1 MSLGVKNKYLK
12 KIGDLVDQNIDIM
25 LNYRQSGHPGGSR
38 SKVPAFV
45 TLLLGGAMRWDIRH
59 PEKRFTDRFV
69 LGAGHTVP
77 LIYAT
82 FAVFNEALRIKYQQ
96 TKDEKYKQGNEE
108 LTLYWEDLVGFR
120 RRDML
125 SGHAEASGKTQFL
138 KFNTGPSGHGTGAA
152 AGQALAL
159 KRAKAKGVKVFLLEG
174 EGGLTPGSTHEIANS
189 AWGLAL
195 DNFYVLVDWNDF
207 GIDNHKISTIVHGTP
222 KEWFESHGWQSY
234 YVDDGENWDSLNKQL
249 LKMVTDKNKDSVPRM
264 LYFKTRKGRGYKKY
278 DNVSHGAPHA
288 MNSDLYW
295 ETKKEFMDS
304 YKTQFVNYG
313 NKAPTNEEDL
323 AKEFKANL
331 EVVAKVL
338 ADDQE
343 LVDYLAN
350 RLVELGESVP
360 LNIED
365 ALFSDGPSPFE
376 DPAIY
381 DFENYPAE
389 LYAKPGENV
398 PNRKAL
404 SDWGAWI
411 NYYGHKNYNRPLFVV
426 SSADL
431 SDSTNIA
438 GFAHGFKDF
447 EGYGWYQRVG
457 TEDGAIIP
465 QGITEFGNTAMMVGQ
480 ASVNFSND
488 PYNKYDGFWGATSTY
503 ASFSYL
509 AYGMLRL
516 YSQMDQDNEIKVG
529 KALFVA
535 GHSGPETADDSRT
548 HFGIFSP
555 AVMQLFPKGSVINLY
570 PWEYNEVP
578 VLLASALKLPK
589 PSVIVLHL
597 TRPAVEIPDRKA
609 LNIASHFEAAK
620 GAYIVRDFKEGEKH
634 GTLYVQGTSAMANI
648 IKILA
653 ELDKRNYN
661 IKIVY
666 VASPQ
671 LFERQ
676 SSDYQNKIISEYDK
690 QNSTLVTTSGKKL
703 MPEFTF
709 SDKSLKYAL
718 SPDWDD
724 RWRTGG
730 TLEEVLDE
738 AHLSPEK
745 ILEGIERFVA
755 SLK

>member
-1 MSLGVKNKYLK
+1 MKTKAAKQDYFIGLDLGTNSIGWAVTDTDYNLLKANRKYLWGVRLFDTANTAAVRRLYRAGRRRNQRK
-12 KIGDLVDQNIDIM
+12 VQRLNLLREIFEQEIIKIDKDFFARLKESSYHKEDRFNHFAYPLFDDK
-25 LNYRQSGHPGGSR
+25 N
-38 SKVPAFV
+38 
-45 TLLLGGAMRWDIRH
+45 
-59 PEKRFTDRFV
+59 FTD
-69 LGAGHTVP
+69 
-77 LIYAT
+77 
-82 FAVFNEALRIKYQQ
+82 
-96 TKDEKYKQGNEE
+96 
-108 LTLYWEDLVGFR
+108 
-120 RRDML
+120 
-125 SGHAEASGKTQFL
+125 
-138 KFNTGPSGHGTGAA
+138 
-152 AGQALAL
+152 
-159 KRAKAKGVKVFLLEG
+159 
-174 EGGLTPGSTHEIANS
+174 
-189 AWGLAL
+189 
-195 DNFYVLVDWNDF
+195 
-207 GIDNHKISTIVHGTP
+207 ID
-222 KEWFESHGWQSY
+222 Y
-234 YVDDGENWDSLNKQL
+234 
-249 LKMVTDKNKDSVPRM
+249 
-264 LYFKTRKGRGYKKY
+264 YKKY
-278 DNVSHGAPHA
+278 PTIFHLR
-288 MNSDLYW
+288 SDLVHHSNKNIEIRELFLAINSILKTRGHFLFSG
-295 ETKKEFMDS
+295 ETMDNSSSLANLLDELKTAILECFNINLTIDTSLEEIGKTLKLKRKTEKKELL
-304 YKTQFVNYG
+304 KNYFIFSSDDEELE
-313 NKAPTNEEDL
+313 NSSFFNDLTNEIYIAIASSYFRVSKLFNNEEYSELSHD
-323 AKEFKANL
+323 KVEFDSDKYETRKDEL
-331 EVVAKVL
+331 EIL
-338 ADDQE
+338 LTE
-343 LVDYLAN
+343 EHY
-350 RLVELGESVP
+350 RL
-360 LNIED
+360 IE
-365 ALFSDGPSPFE
+365 
-376 DPAIY
+376 I
-381 DFENYPAE
+381 
-389 LYAKPGENV
+389 
-398 PNRKAL
+398 
-404 SDWGAWI
+404 
-411 NYYGHKNYNRPLFVV
+411 
-426 SSADL
+426 
-431 SDSTNIA
+431 
-438 GFAHGFKDF
+438 F

-516 YSQMDQDNEIKVG
+516 YSQMDQDNEVKVG

-589 PSVIVLHL
+589 PSVVVLHL

-609 LNIASHFEAAK
+609 LKMASHFEAAK

-661 IKIVY
+661 MKIVY

-671 LFERQ
+671 LFELQ
-676 SSDYQNKIISEYDK
+676 NSDYQNKIISEYDK
-690 QNSTLVTTSGKKL
+690 QNSTLITTSGKKL